1 MDATDL
7 LGLTAG
13 AITSLGFM
21 PQLIRG
27 YRTKKL
33 DDISYYMP
41 LTLAFGM
48 SLWLLYGIVVEKLPI
63 IVANGFGISSCFI
76 LIIMKRIYSSAVSMT
91 PNAHEEEPSSEEK

>member
-41 LTLAFGM
+41 LALAVGM

-63 IVANGFGISSCFI
+63 IVANGFGISCCFI
-76 LIIMKRIYSSAVSMT
+76 LIIMKRIYSPADPMVPDT
-91 PNAHEEEPSSEEK
+91 NGEEPSREEK

>member
-13 AITSLGFM
+13 GITSLGFI

-33 DDISYYMP
+33 DDVSYYMP

-48 SLWLLYGIVVEKLPI
+48 SLWLLYGIVLEKFPI
-63 IVANGFGISSCFI
+63 IVANGFGISCCFI
-76 LIIMKRIYSSAVSMT
+76 LIIMKRIYSSAVST
-91 PNAHEEEPSSEEK
+91 VPNANEEEPSMEER

>member
-63 IVANGFGISSCFI
+63 IVANGFGISCCFI
-76 LIIMKRIYSSAVSMT
+76 LIIMKRMYSPADSMVPDT
-91 PNAHEEEPSSEEK
+91 NGEESSREEK

>member
-7 LGLTAG
+7 LSLTARG
-13 AITSLGFM
+13 ITSLGFM
-21 PQLIRG
+21 HQLLRG

-41 LTLAFGM
+41 LALAVGM

-76 LIIMKRIYSSAVSMT
+76 LIIMKRIYSSAVSMV
-91 PNAHEEEPSSEEK
+91 PNVHEEEPSREEK